1 MYQDKTLVCKDC
13 GREFSFS
20 ASEQE
25 FFASKGYGN
34 EPGRCPACRS
44 AKRGR
49 ERTGRHSGGVR
60 HEDRE
65 MHSAVCARCGA
76 QTSVPFK
83 PRPDRPVYCRD
94 CYQNNRS
101 R

>member
-25 FFASKGYGN
+25 FFASKGYEN
-34 EPGRCPACRS
+34 EPTRCPACRS
-44 AKRGR
+44 ARRGR
-49 ERTGRHSGGVR
+49 ERTERRGGRR
-60 HEDRE
+60 EERE
-65 MHSAVCARCGA
+65 MFQAVCARCGA

-83 PRPDRPVYCRD
+83 QRPDRPVYCRD
-94 CYQNNRS
+94 CYQTNRDK
-101 R
+101 

>member
-1 MYQDKTLVCKDC
+1 MYQDKTLVCRDC
-13 GREFSFS
+13 GKEFSFS

-25 FFASKGYGN
+25 FFASKGYEN
-34 EPGRCPACRS
+34 EPSRCPACRS
-44 AKRGR
+44 ARRGR
-49 ERTGRHSGGVR
+49 ERTERRGGRR
-60 HEDRE
+60 EDRE
-65 MHSAVCARCGA
+65 MFQAVCARCGA

-94 CYQNNRS
+94 CYQSNRA

>member
-25 FFASKGYGN
+25 FFASKGYEN

-44 AKRGR
+44 ARRDR
-49 ERTGRHSGGVR
+49 ERTERRGGRR
-60 HEDRE
+60 EDRE

-76 QTSVPFK
+76 QTSVPFR

-94 CYQNNRS
+94 CYQGNRG

>member
-25 FFASKGYGN
+25 FFASKGYEN
-34 EPGRCPACRS
+34 EPTRCPACRS
-44 AKRGR
+44 ARRGR
-49 ERTGRHSGGVR
+49 ERTERRGGRR
-60 HEDRE
+60 EERE
-65 MHSAVCARCGA
+65 MFQAVCARCGA

-94 CYQNNRS
+94 CYQAGRD

>member
-25 FFASKGYGN
+25 FFASKGYEN
-34 EPGRCPACRS
+34 EPTRCPACRS
-44 AKRGR
+44 ARRGR
-49 ERTGRHSGGVR
+49 ERTERRGGRR
-60 HEDRE
+60 EERE
-65 MHSAVCARCGA
+65 MFQAVCARCGA

-94 CYQNNRS
+94 CYQTNRDK
-101 R
+101 